1 MKFRINSKKFNSAVV
16 AAADVA
22 LKNIRKYENNEAFCY
37 AKMLTIEASSTTLN
51 IRAFGGLA
59 SITVKVR
66 DTEGYICEESGVIT
80 VEAKELVDAVKTF
93 SPMSNLS
100 VCVDDSQLK
109 IILESGKRVL
119 VELPTIDIN
128 IECPPLPRKFV
139 HEATVDRAIFLRGM
153 KKVVWAMAKEEK
165 MFTYMCTLF
174 ECWTNRMGFSA
185 GSGGRFVNFDI
196 NNCPSKIAGEHA
208 KILFPRQST
217 SNMIRAFSTADS
229 STIQVRTAEWNSSL
243 GVPEQIV
250 LKSGNIVMSLYGT
263 EAFTNYPDLDE
274 FLNYDHAYKIS
285 TRSKDWIDVAK
296 AIHATRPGHDSRIH
310 NTRITADI
318 MHGHFNIRTNT
329 KKRLKRKV
337 DFVLGGVVAD
347 TSKYKAYQP
356 WFACN
361 SDYIEDIAR
370 RGYKDGIM
378 TIKFDDQAKLSEI
391 PKDKPKQMKPVLITY
406 PIKTNK
412 DGAREKYSVFFA
424 VSPKW

>member
-1 MKFRINSKKFNSAVV
+1 MKFRINAEQFKKAV
-16 AAADVA
+16 APAADIA
-22 LKNIRKYENNEAFCY
+22 LKNVLKDKNNEAFCY

-59 SITVKVR
+59 SVTVKVR
-66 DTEGYICEESGVIT
+66 DTEDYVCEESGVIT
-80 VEAKELVDAVKTF
+80 VEAKELVKALK
-93 SPMSNLS
+93 SLPPAAILS
-100 VCVDDSQLK
+100 AFGDDYQLK
-109 IILESGKRVL
+109 IFLESDHEVFA
-119 VELPTIDIN
+119 ELTTLNIN

-139 HEATVDRAIFLRGM
+139 HEATVDRDCFIRGM
-153 KKVVWAMAKEEK
+153 KNVAWAMAKEEK

-174 ECWTNRMGFSA
+174 GCWTNRMSFSA

-196 NNCPSKIAGEHA
+196 NNCPSIIAGEHA
-208 KILFPRQST
+208 KILFPRQNIG
-217 SNMIRAFSTADS
+217 NMIRAFSTVDS
-229 STIQVRTAEWNSSL
+229 STIQIRTAEWNSSL

-250 LKSGNIVMSLYGT
+250 LKSSNIIMALYGT
-263 EAFTNYPDLDE
+263 EDFKKYPDLDTK
-274 FLNYDHAYKIS
+274 LNYDHAYKIS
-285 TRSKDWIDVAK
+285 TRCKDWIDVAK
-296 AIHATRPGHDSRIH
+296 AIHTTRPGHDNRIH

-318 MHGHFNIRTNT
+318 LHGHFNIRTNT

-337 DFVLGGVVAD
+337 DFVLGGVIANI
-347 TSKYKAYQP
+347 SKDKAYQP

-378 TIKFDDQAKLSEI
+378 TINFDDQAKLDDI

-412 DGAREKYSVFFA
+412 DGTREKYSVFFA